1 MSSSTSTARRF
12 IAVGALAL
20 LSVACGDDEET
31 TSTTEAVAG
40 TTAASD
46 TTTAAAETTAA
57 VAETTV
63 PATEMPVMY
72 EGELLGTFTINAG
85 DCSGGS
91 AAGSYFR
98 MVMAGGTVEAGPF
111 IDNADSTCA
120 DVTYTLLQPGAD
132 SGLMT
137 GEAQV
142 APDPAFD
149 ATGAGLADLIF
160 LPVKFFGGAFAG
172 AMDAAEAV
180 PTITATD
187 GVLSGDL
194 SAFTAYWGGLL
205 FNQGAPK
212 PDGSG
217 ETVSGTI
224 DPDTGAYT
232 LDWTSLIAGGSFD
245 GFTGVW
251 HLEGTFTPAG

>member
-1 MSSSTSTARRF
+1 MSSSTSTARLLL
-12 IAVGALAL
+12 AVGALSL
-20 LSVACGDDEET
+20 LSVACGDDDET
-31 TSTTEAVAG
+31 TSTTAAAE

-46 TTTAAAETTAA
+46 TTTAAVETTAP

-63 PATEMPVMY
+63 PATELPVMY
-72 EGELLGTFTINAG
+72 EGELIGTFAITAG
-85 DCSGGS
+85 DCADGS
-91 AAGSYFR
+91 TTGSYFR
-98 MVMAGGTVEAGPF
+98 MVVAGGTVEAGPF
-111 IDNADSTCA
+111 IDNADSTCT
-120 DVTYTLLQPGAD
+120 DVTYSLLQAGVD
-132 SGLMT
+132 GGLVT
-137 GEAQV
+137 GDWQA

-172 AMDAAEAV
+172 GMDAAEAV

-217 ETVSGTI
+217 DAVSGTI
-224 DPDTGAYT
+224 DPETGAYV
-232 LDWTSLIAGGSFD
+232 LEWTSLIAGGSFD